1 MFHYINGTVAHLE
14 PNFVVI
20 DCGGVG
26 YGLCVSPYTVSQL
39 RAGEMR
45 KLFVYEVIR
54 EDCFDLYGFESMA
67 EKRSFEMLLGVSGV
81 GPRAALSI
89 LSATTPESLAVAI
102 ISENEKTITAAQ
114 GVGKKLAQRVILELK
129 DKMAKQAGEF
139 SQFSGAGSAA
149 SSATSSALSDATAA
163 LTVLGYGAA
172 EISAA
177 LKGAELSGCDAE
189 EIIKMCLKQLM
200 K

>member
-1 MFHYINGTVAHLE
+1 MLFRS
-14 PNFVVI
+14 
-20 DCGGVG
+20 GGVG
-26 YGLCVSPYTVSQL
+26 YGLCASPYTISQMKT
-39 RAGEMR
+39 GEMG

-54 EDCFDLYGFESMA
+54 EDCFDLYGFASLA

-129 DKMAKQAGEF
+129 DKIAKQSSEMA
-139 SQFSGAGSAA
+139 QFSGIG
-149 SSATSSALSDATAA
+149 TSSGVSEGNALSDATAA

-177 LKGAELSGCDAE
+177 LKGADLSGCDAE